1 MDVQTNPF
9 PSVFGLK
16 QFLWMKAQREIG
28 ELSYHSSL
36 NIKEYTSFIKEKS
49 REKCK
54 NYGTFGMGRE
64 Y

>member
-1 MDVQTNPF
+1 
-9 PSVFGLK
+9 
-16 QFLWMKAQREIG
+16 MKAQREIG